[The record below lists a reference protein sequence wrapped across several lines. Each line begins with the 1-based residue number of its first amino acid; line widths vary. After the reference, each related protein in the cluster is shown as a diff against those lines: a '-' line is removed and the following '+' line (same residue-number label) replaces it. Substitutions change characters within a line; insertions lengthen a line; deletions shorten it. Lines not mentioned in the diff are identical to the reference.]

1 MNPSPTKKIGGVQ
14 KMNRSNVIKLAMISL
29 VVCVFVLLSFSAL
42 SWSQNFKMLTD
53 VLDSFGGRAS
63 STNFSLR
70 VGSGGQPGV
79 VGPSEDS
86 SFYAWQGYVHAAIYL
101 HRDVNANGE
110 ITVSDVVYLIGY
122 VLKSGPAPIP
132 LETGDVNCDNIA
144 NITDI
149 TDMINYLF
157 KSGPPLC
164 DL

>member
-1 MNPSPTKKIGGVQ
+1 MNKNT
-14 KMNRSNVIKLAMISL
+14 MKLVLIFVVVSL
-29 VVCVFVLLSFSAL
+29 VIPLTFYPQAL
-42 SWSQNFKMLTD
+42 SQNFKMLTD

-70 VGSGGQPGV
+70 VGSGGQSGV

-101 HRDVNANGE
+101 HGDVNANGE
-110 ITVSDVVYLIGY
+110 ITVSDVVYLISY

>member
-14 KMNRSNVIKLAMISL
+14 KMNRFNIFKLAVFFLAIS
-29 VVCVFVLLSFSAL
+29 VLLCAGFYAQSF
-42 SWSQNFKMLTD
+42 SQNFKMLTD

-101 HRDVNANGE
+101 HGDVNANGE
-110 ITVSDVVYLIGY
+110 ITVTDVVYLISY
-122 VLKSGPAPIP
+122 VLKSGPTPIP

-149 TDMINYLF
+149 TYIINYLF

>member
-14 KMNRSNVIKLAMISL
+14 KMNRHNKINLLIFFLA
-29 VVCVFVLLSFSAL
+29 VCVFVGLNLYAL

-101 HRDVNANGE
+101 HGDVNANGE
-110 ITVSDVVYLIGY
+110 ITVSDVVYLISY

>member
-1 MNPSPTKKIGGVQ
+1 MNKNT
-14 KMNRSNVIKLAMISL
+14 MKLVLIFVVVSL
-29 VVCVFVLLSFSAL
+29 VIPLTFHPQAL
-42 SWSQNFKMLTD
+42 SQNFKMLTD

-101 HRDVNANGE
+101 HGDVNANGE
-110 ITVSDVVYLIGY
+110 ITVTDVVYLISY
-122 VLKSGPAPIP
+122 VLKSGPTPIP

-149 TDMINYLF
+149 TYIINYLF